1 MIDKALPAGLA
12 GEKLSRTMTGTN
24 EVSVGRSAIATGTG
38 AGLGYLAAS
47 GAAIGLE
54 AVGLSA
60 VAAVAAPV
68 VMPVVLL
75 AGGVALVRSL
85 FD

>member
-1 MIDKALPAGLA
+1 MIEKALPAGLA
-12 GEKLSRTMTGTN
+12 GEKLSRTITGTN
-24 EVSVGRSAIATGTG
+24 EISTRRSAIAAGSG

-54 AVGLSA
+54 VVGLTT
-60 VAAVAAPV
+60 VATVAAPAIV
-68 VMPVVLL
+68 PVAVL
-75 AGGVALVRSL
+75 AGGIALVRSL

>member
-12 GEKLSRTMTGTN
+12 GEKLSRAITGTN
-24 EVSVGRSAIATGTG
+24 DVSAGRSTIAAGSG
-38 AGLGYLAAS
+38 AGLGYLVAS

-54 AVGLSA
+54 AIGLTT
-60 VAAVAAPV
+60 VATVAAPV
-68 VMPVVLL
+68 IMPVAVL
-75 AGGVALVRSL
+75 AGGIALVRSL

>member
-12 GEKLSRTMTGTN
+12 GEKLSRTITGTS
-24 EVSVGRSAIATGTG
+24 EVSAGRSAIATGSG
-38 AGLGYLAAS
+38 AGLGYLVAS

-54 AVGLSA
+54 AVGLT
-60 VAAVAAPV
+60 AAATVAAPV
-68 VMPVVLL
+68 IAPVAVL
-75 AGGVALVRSL
+75 AGGIALLRSL

>member
-12 GEKLSRTMTGTN
+12 GEKLSRTITGTS
-24 EVSVGRSAIATGTG
+24 EVSVGRSAIATGSG
-38 AGLGYLAAS
+38 AGLGYLVAS

-54 AVGLSA
+54 AVGLTT
-60 VAAVAAPV
+60 VATVAAPV
-68 VMPVVLL
+68 IAPVALL
-75 AGGVALVRSL
+75 AGGIALVRSL